1 MIKIEH
7 SIVINRPVEE
17 VFAVVSN
24 HENYPT
30 WDPGVLEVK
39 KTSSG
44 PIGLGTTWRS
54 VSKRLGTR
62 RETESEIVEYEPN
75 RKITRQHTQGM
86 PVKAQFICESITDGT
101 RVTSILEAEP
111 DGLYKLVVPVLLP
124 LMKRQSGDILAN
136 SKEQMEAHALN
147 HKA

>member
-1 MIKIEH
+1 MLKIES
-7 SIVINRPVEE
+7 SIVINRPIEE
-17 VFAVVSN
+17 VFAVVRD
-24 HENYPT
+24 HENYPK

-39 KTSSG
+39 KTSSE

-54 VSKRLGTR
+54 VSYRLGKR

-86 PVKAQFICESITDGT
+86 PVKAQFTCENVAGGT

-111 DGLYKLVVPVLLP
+111 GGFFKLVAPVLAP
-124 LMKRQSGDILAN
+124 LMKGQLEGVLAN
-136 SKEQMEAHALN
+136 LKKQMEAHAL
-147 HKA
+147 